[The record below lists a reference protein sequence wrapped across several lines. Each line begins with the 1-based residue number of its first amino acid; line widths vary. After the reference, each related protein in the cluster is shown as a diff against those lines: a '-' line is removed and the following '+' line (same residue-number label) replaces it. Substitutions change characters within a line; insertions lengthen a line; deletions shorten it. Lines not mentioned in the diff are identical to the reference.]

1 MITLAFDCSTQSCSV
16 AVLADDVI
24 LAWRCAAME
33 RGQSEAL
40 MPMVVETLADAGVV
54 WTDLGLLGVTVGPGT
69 FTGIR
74 IGLAAARG
82 MALASGLPIAGVG
95 TLEVLAQGVAEPE
108 RRGRTL
114 LVTVDSKRADLFCQA
129 FGSDLVALGEP
140 FAASAARA
148 LDRVTG
154 PVLLAGGAA
163 HLVAKAHP
171 QAILANA
178 ATLPDARAVAR
189 LAAARFAAG
198 LALPAQPLYLR
209 PPDVTMPGPCRP
221 GDGQP

>member
-1 MITLAFDCSTQSCSV
+1 LTLAFDCSTQSCSA
-16 AVLADDVI
+16 AVLADDTV

-40 MPMVVETLADAGVV
+40 MPMIVETLADADVG
-54 WTDLGLLGVTVGPGT
+54 WGDLGLLAVTVGPGT

-82 MALASGLPIAGVG
+82 IALAGGLPIAGVG
-95 TLEVLAQGVAEPE
+95 TLEALAWGVPDGE

-114 LVTVDSKRADLFCQA
+114 LVSVDSKRVDLFCQA
-129 FGSDLVALGEP
+129 FGPDLAALGAP
-140 FAASAARA
+140 FAAPAPRA
-148 LDRVTG
+148 LDGLPG

-171 QAILANA
+171 QAILADA

-189 LAAARFAAG
+189 LATARFAAG
-198 LALPAQPLYLR
+198 RALAAQPLYLR
-209 PPDVTMPGPCRP
+209 PPDVTLPEACLP
-221 GDGQP
+221 GDGRP